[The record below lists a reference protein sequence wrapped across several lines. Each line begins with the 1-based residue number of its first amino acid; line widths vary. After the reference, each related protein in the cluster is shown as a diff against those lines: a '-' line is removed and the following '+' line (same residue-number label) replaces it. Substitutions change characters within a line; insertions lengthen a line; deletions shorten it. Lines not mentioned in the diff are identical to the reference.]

1 LLPDRASHQSRS
13 QMETKKFL
21 VSCSIAGPLP
31 RFIEAETPQEAIS
44 NYLGLLRQI
53 SAEVKAYDEN
63 DAENYAAKRTR
74 LRLQQE
80 KEG

>member
-1 LLPDRASHQSRS
+1 
-13 QMETKKFL
+13 METKKKFL
-21 VSCSIAGPLP
+21 VSCSVAGPLP
-31 RFIEAETPQEAIS
+31 RFIEAETPEEAIS
-44 NYLGLLRQI
+44 NYLGLLRLI

-74 LRLQQE
+74 LRLQQQE